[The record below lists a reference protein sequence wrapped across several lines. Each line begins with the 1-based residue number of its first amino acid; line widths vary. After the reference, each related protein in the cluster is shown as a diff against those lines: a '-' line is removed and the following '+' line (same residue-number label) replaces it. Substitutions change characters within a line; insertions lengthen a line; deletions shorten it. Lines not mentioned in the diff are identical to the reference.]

1 MGDSGADEA
10 ESQIYGRG
18 EYITMKTIA
27 ELFDLSGK
35 GAVVT
40 GGAMGIGQGI
50 ALRLAEA
57 GANVMVADINLK
69 AATQTAQQIEARGGK
84 AQAIRAD
91 VCSPADA
98 EKVARATVDAF
109 GSLDILVNNAGI
121 FPSSRFLDTS
131 EESWDKVLD
140 INLKGVFLY
149 SQAAA
154 RVMIKA
160 GHGGKI
166 INIASMEALKPMG
179 GHTHYGASKS
189 GVAMLTKSMALE
201 LAANKI
207 LVNAVA
213 PGGIQTPGSDVV
225 SSAMSQ
231 ALGMTEEGLM
241 QAFLQRVP
249 LGRLGE
255 PDDIAKVV
263 LFLASGA
270 ADFITGELILID
282 GGHLLC

>member
-1 MGDSGADEA
+1 
-10 ESQIYGRG
+10 
-18 EYITMKTIA
+18 
-27 ELFDLSGK
+27 
-35 GAVVT
+35 
-40 GGAMGIGQGI
+40 MGIGQGI
-50 ALRLAEA
+50 AFRLAEA
-57 GANVMVADINLK
+57 GAGVMVADIDLK

-84 AQAIRAD
+84 AKAIRAD
-91 VCSPADA
+91 VRSAADA
-98 EKVARATVDAF
+98 EKVAQAAVDAF

-121 FPSSRFLDTS
+121 FPSSRFLDIS

-140 INLKGVFLY
+140 VNLKGAFLY

-154 RVMIKA
+154 RAMIKA

-166 INIASMEALKPMG
+166 INIASMEALKPLG
-179 GHTHYGASKS
+179 GHTHYSASKS

-207 LVNAVA
+207 LVNTVA
-213 PGGIQTPGSDVV
+213 PGGIQTPGGQ
-225 SSAMSQ
+225 AARGERSQ
-231 ALGMTEEGLM
+231 TLGMTEEELGRT
-241 QAFLQRVP
+241 FLQRVP
-249 LGRLGE
+249 VGRLGK

-270 ADFITGELILID
+270 ADFVTGELILVD

>member
-1 MGDSGADEA
+1 MN
-10 ESQIYGRG
+10 
-18 EYITMKTIA
+18 TIA
-27 ELFDLSGK
+27 QLFDLSGK
-35 GAVVT
+35 GTVVT

-50 ALRLAEA
+50 AFRLAEA
-57 GANVMVADINLK
+57 GAGVMVADIDLK

-91 VCSPADA
+91 VRSAADA
-98 EKVARATVDAF
+98 EKVAQATVDAF

-121 FPSSRFLDTS
+121 FPSSRFLDIS

-140 INLKGVFLY
+140 INLKGAFLY

-154 RVMIKA
+154 RAMIKA

-166 INIASMEALKPMG
+166 INIASMEALKPIG
-179 GHTHYGASKS
+179 GHTHYSASKS

-201 LAANKI
+201 LAADKI

-213 PGGIQTPGSDVV
+213 PGGIQTPGSDAV
-225 SSAMSQ
+225 SSAMSH

-255 PDDIAKVV
+255 PDDVAKAV

-270 ADFITGELILID
+270 ADFITGELILVD

>member
-1 MGDSGADEA
+1 M
-10 ESQIYGRG
+10 
-18 EYITMKTIA
+18 TMKTIA
-27 ELFDLSGK
+27 QLFDLSGK

-50 ALRLAEA
+50 TFRLAEA
-57 GANVMVADINLK
+57 GAGVMVADIDLK
-69 AATQTAQQIEARGGK
+69 AATQTAEQIEARGGK

-91 VCSPADA
+91 VNSAADA
-98 EKVARATVDAF
+98 EKVAQATVDAF
-109 GSLDILVNNAGI
+109 GSLDILVNNAGV
-121 FPSSRFLDTS
+121 FPSSKFMDTS
-131 EESWDKVLD
+131 EELWDKVLD
-140 INLKGVFLY
+140 VNLKGAFLY

-154 RVMIKA
+154 RAMIKA

-166 INIASMEALKPMG
+166 INLASIEALKPMMA
-179 GHTHYGASKS
+179 HAPYSASKS
-189 GVAMLTKSMALE
+189 GVVMLTKSMALE

-213 PGGIQTPGSDVV
+213 PGGIQTPG
-225 SSAMSQ
+225 AQAARGERSQ
-231 ALGMTEEGLM
+231 TLGMTGEELGRT
-241 QAFLQRVP
+241 FLQRVP
-249 LGRLGE
+249 VGRMGK

-270 ADFITGELILID
+270 ADFVTGELILVD